1 MHETPE
7 PIRDKNS
14 GGVGLA
20 LRLAGAL
27 LPPVVLFGSGFL
39 VPVRTPPPEW
49 LSGVFK
55 VIALL
60 WAWPYGM
67 WNAWP
72 LNFGVL
78 ALWGLVVSGII
89 LIRRDRRGS
98 ITVLAFSFAWG
109 WLIAAIAGTAQGS

>member
-7 PIRDKNS
+7 PTRDKNS

-20 LRLAGAL
+20 LRLAGTL
-27 LPPVVLFGSGFL
+27 LAPVVFFGLGWL
-39 VPVRTPPPEW
+39 IPVRTPPPAFV
-49 LSGVFK
+49 LSVFK

-67 WNAWP
+67 WNVWP

-78 ALWGLVVSGII
+78 ALWGLLMSGII
-89 LIRRDRRGS
+89 LIRRDTRGAA
-98 ITVLAFSFAWG
+98 TVLAFSFAWG
-109 WLIAAIAGTAQGS
+109 WLVAAIAGTARGS